1 MEINGKST
9 HDSAK
14 KTQINTFSSFL
25 QRDSSMNEK
34 TDFMYKDL
42 EKLFSFEKEVK
53 SITERLKERSL
64 QLETEVADAIRL
76 GIQNTSNAI
85 VDENALAALIKQ
97 YWTVVQKSENE
108 YLLIVPKVWDVNFGW
123 LVYENDAWRHFRV
136 NQITNWL
143 SDIPD
148 VIKKELG
155 FKEPLSVHLN
165 GDYLVGEDI
174 SQIQEKYPNFV
185 KRQGDKLWVK
195 PDGRFELLCT
205 LVRQGI
211 MPFSDDPV
219 PQEILQNRPCS
230 IKLRPYQKEITE
242 QFFHKSHVGIYI
254 PTSGGK
260 TYISIYLMT
269 KIKPPHLIICNKT
282 NKEQWIERIEAYT
295 DIKPDEYDI
304 FTYQGAVKNALKKTY
319 NLGIIDEHHHLPANE
334 FSKIVGIKMITS
346 IGLTATPYREDGRDD
361 LIVVLSGFPVKIPW
375 KDLKE
380 LGFLKIPVSHVWLVR
395 NMSEKYAIL
404 DSLVKKDK
412 KTFIYS
418 DNLDLGE
425 DISQRYSI
433 PFVHGKTENRKDIAR
448 NNQRVVFSRVGDEGI
463 SEDVEQVIEMAWLGN
478 SRRQSLQRAGR
489 PTHGKEIDDEVGE
502 HHIIF
507 TIEEFAKD
515 RRRLVPLIENG
526 FKVLYHS
533 DIEDIK
539 EQVRIIENRSMPKQ
553 TRRKEVEKHEKEI
566 DVDKKLALFDENK
579 YPLLKFKGIRK
590 IVESLPKRY
599 VEPVLFFMEPA
610 NKDTW
615 FSSKNLGKHLGYGN
629 PRSFEIGI
637 APLLLEKD
645 LIIKKDG
652 LYKQNMS
659 D

>member
-1 MEINGKST
+1 
-9 HDSAK
+9 
-14 KTQINTFSSFL
+14 
-25 QRDSSMNEK
+25 MNEK
-34 TDFMYKDL
+34 IGFGHKDL
-42 EKLFSFEKEVK
+42 EKLLHFQKEVK
-53 SITERLKERSL
+53 SITEKLQEKSL
-64 QLETEVADAIRL
+64 QLENQVADAIRL
-76 GIQNTSNAI
+76 GIQNTSSTI
-85 VDENALAALIKQ
+85 IDENALAALIKQ

-136 NQITNWL
+136 NQITNWI

-148 VIKKELG
+148 VIKKELD

-165 GDYLVGEDI
+165 GDYLIGRDI
-174 SQIQEKYPNFV
+174 SQIQEKYPHFV
-185 KRQGDKLWVK
+185 KRQGDKLLVK

-211 MPFSDDPV
+211 MPFYDDPV
-219 PQEILQNRPCS
+219 PKEILQNRPCT
-230 IKLRPYQKEITE
+230 IELRPYQKEIVD
-242 QFFHKSHVGIYI
+242 QFFKKSHAGIYL

-269 KIKPPHLIICNKT
+269 KIKPPYLIICNKT

-304 FTYQGAVKNALKKTY
+304 FTYQGAVKNALRKTY
-319 NLGIIDEHHHLPANE
+319 NFGVIDEHHHLPANE

-346 IGLTATPYREDGRDD
+346 VGLTATPYREDGRDD
-361 LIVVLSGFPVKIPW
+361 LIVVLSGFPIKVPW
-375 KDLKE
+375 KYLKE
-380 LGFLKIPVSHVWLVR
+380 MGYLKIPTSHVWLVR
-395 NMSEKYAIL
+395 KLSEKFAIL
-404 DSLVKKDK
+404 DNLLKKEM

-425 DISQRYSI
+425 QIAKRYSL

-448 NNQRVVFSRVGDEGI
+448 NNERVVFSRVGDEGI
-463 SEDVEQVIEMAWLGN
+463 SEDVEQVIEMNWLGN

-489 PTHGKEIDDEVGE
+489 ATHGKEKDDEAGE

-507 TIEEFAKD
+507 TMEEFAKD

-533 DIEDIK
+533 DIEDVK
-539 EQVRIIENRSMPKQ
+539 EQVRIIESKSASKNPRPRIVQ
-553 TRRKEVEKHEKEI
+553 KHEKEVKI
-566 DVDKKLALFDENK
+566 DKKIDLLDENK
-579 YPLLKFKGIRK
+579 YPALKFKGIRK
-590 IVESLPKRY
+590 IVESLPKNCI
-599 VEPVLFFMEPA
+599 EPALFFMEPQ
-610 NKDTW
+610 NKDSW
-615 FSSKNLGKHLGYGN
+615 FSSKTLGKHLGYAH
-629 PRSFEIGI
+629 PRAFEIHVGRI
-637 APLLLEKD
+637 LLQKE

-652 LYKQNMS
+652 LYKQSMS